1 MRKSLLTSVPGS
13 ALEAMF
19 SGRHELKK
27 VNGRVF
33 IDRDADVFKM
43 VISYLRNGKRIHA
56 IADES
61 LKERFEMELDYWNL
75 DEEQKQKKLRAE
87 KIIDMQAIYDK
98 EPTGVN

>member
-1 MRKSLLTSVPGS
+1 MLRLLSDDGEDGN
-13 ALEAMF
+13 ADGDE
-19 SGRHELKK
+19 
-27 VNGRVF
+27 N

-75 DEEQKQKKLRAE
+75 DEE
-87 KIIDMQAIYDK
+87 
-98 EPTGVN
+98 